1 MIHWIYYY
9 HALWYA
15 FSPKVLSVMDFL
27 LFWFLISWWF
37 SFHPSAYGKSMG
49 LWYSITYVWI
59 FFHFW
64 ALPFSEWPT
73 FWLPF
78 CIFPPPFCFFRIH
91 SLWRF
96 SFLYFRIFRFHAGKR
111 GTHSVLY
118 ISVHIFIF
126 LPLGFFLF
134 FRHLLYIV
142 YMGKEQPSNLMTV
155 PPHSSRLLF
164 WFLCFWATQC
174 DLGRPTHLAAAPLC
188 AFVWLPSFSL
198 APLLP
203 PSPLLASL
211 FAASYFPFWLFSV
224 CQKFWF
230 LIRFLGR
237 KPSSCS
243 YFWLGDPK
251 V

>member
-1 MIHWIYYY
+1 MHFPQKFCPWWTFFYFGFWF
-9 HALWYA
+9 HGDLAFTHLHMESLWVFGTLLLMFEFSFISGLSHFRNDRPSGYPFVFSPHLFA
-15 FSPKVLSVMDFL
+15 FSVFTACDAFRFSISAFSVFTLESEVHTLFYIFLYIFSFSFPGL
-27 LFWFLISWWF
+27 LFS
-37 SFHPSAYGKSMG
+37 
-49 LWYSITYVWI
+49 
-59 FFHFW
+59 
-64 ALPFSEWPT
+64 
-73 FWLPF
+73 
-78 CIFPPPFCFFRIH
+78 
-91 SLWRF
+91 
-96 SFLYFRIFRFHAGKR
+96 
-111 GTHSVLY
+111 
-118 ISVHIFIF
+118 
-126 LPLGFFLF
+126 FLF